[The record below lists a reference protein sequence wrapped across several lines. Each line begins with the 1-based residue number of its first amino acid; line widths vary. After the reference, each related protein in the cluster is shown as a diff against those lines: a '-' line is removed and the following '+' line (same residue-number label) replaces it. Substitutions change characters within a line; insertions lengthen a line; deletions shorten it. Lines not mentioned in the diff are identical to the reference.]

1 MRFYQKSETISW
13 KENRFNFRKLPSK
26 SRLSHFI
33 IEIIADKDK
42 RFSLNFTPKSIKSGE
57 VMESEPQIFEPK
69 TTYGPI
75 DNSLKFAVV

>member
-1 MRFYQKSETISW
+1 M
-13 KENRFNFRKLPSK
+13 LPSK
-26 SRLSHFI
+26 SWLSLCI

-57 VMESEPQIFEPK
+57 AMESEPQIVEPK
-69 TTYGPI
+69 TTYGLI

>member
-1 MRFYQKSETISW
+1 MMPPNTG
-13 KENRFNFRKLPSK
+13 
-26 SRLSHFI
+26 LSHSI

-57 VMESEPQIFEPK
+57 AMESEPQIVEPK
-69 TTYGPI
+69 TTYGLL